1 MRISNTCKKMKLPN
15 GKVVDILSTVFE
27 EMEKWLQDTSGKK
40 EAGGYIVGY
49 QHYET
54 ENITLEQISH
64 PYRLDIRKSTFFS
77 MRDPRHKIFLM
88 NCMRKK
94 SFYMGVWHTHHQMFP
109 EPSPIDW
116 RDWYETLEVDRT
128 GCEYVFFIIAGFR
141 DIRIWVGDF
150 KEKNIIEIFE
160 CPHKNG
166 TGMGQE
172 YGVHIIKMF
181 SKIQGQVSII
191 GDKAVSEA
199 IMPYYPLESDII
211 IDLTQVE
218 DVTSAQKQ
226 IERAVDLHIKS
237 NSNEESYSVFIMA
250 KIPYACYLGYAL
262 GNKVKSVSHQFFR
275 DTQDWKWRDGEFGH
289 FYVSKPKVEKTEDEV
304 NLLVEI
310 SGNIDRRLVPNNI
323 MYSIKAENPGFM
335 FIQSKEQLLEFQIKF
350 RELLNEIRDI
360 HGEEVKI
367 NLVIAAPNPISF
379 EIGKCIMKNIDPTI
393 ILYDKVD
400 NEVSYQNV
408 MCLHSRIRRE

>member
-1 MRISNTCKKMKLPN
+1 
-15 GKVVDILSTVFE
+15 
-27 EMEKWLQDTSGKK
+27 ME
-40 EAGGYIVGY
+40 
-49 QHYET
+49 
-54 ENITLEQISH
+54 N
-64 PYRLDIRKSTFFS
+64 
-77 MRDPRHKIFLM
+77 
-88 NCMRKK
+88 
-94 SFYMGVWHTHHQMFP
+94 
-109 EPSPIDW
+109 
-116 RDWYETLEVDRT
+116 
-128 GCEYVFFIIAGFR
+128 
-141 DIRIWVGDF
+141 
-150 KEKNIIEIFE
+150 
-160 CPHKNG
+160 
-166 TGMGQE
+166 
-172 YGVHIIKMF
+172 
-181 SKIQGQVSII
+181 
-191 GDKAVSEA
+191 
-199 IMPYYPLESDII
+199 
-211 IDLTQVE
+211 
-218 DVTSAQKQ
+218 
-226 IERAVDLHIKS
+226 
-237 NSNEESYSVFIMA
+237 
-250 KIPYACYLGYAL
+250 LGI
-262 GNKVKSVSHQFFR
+262 
-275 DTQDWKWRDGEFGH
+275 

>member
-1 MRISNTCKKMKLPN
+1 M
-15 GKVVDILSTVFE
+15 
-27 EMEKWLQDTSGKK
+27 
-40 EAGGYIVGY
+40 
-49 QHYET
+49 
-54 ENITLEQISH
+54 
-64 PYRLDIRKSTFFS
+64 
-77 MRDPRHKIFLM
+77 
-88 NCMRKK
+88 
-94 SFYMGVWHTHHQMFP
+94 
-109 EPSPIDW
+109 
-116 RDWYETLEVDRT
+116 
-128 GCEYVFFIIAGFR
+128 
-141 DIRIWVGDF
+141 
-150 KEKNIIEIFE
+150 
-160 CPHKNG
+160 
-166 TGMGQE
+166 
-172 YGVHIIKMF
+172 
-181 SKIQGQVSII
+181 
-191 GDKAVSEA
+191 
-199 IMPYYPLESDII
+199 
-211 IDLTQVE
+211 
-218 DVTSAQKQ
+218 
-226 IERAVDLHIKS
+226 HIKS
-237 NSNEESYSVFIMA
+237 NSHEESYSVFIMA

-310 SGNIDRRLVPNNI
+310 SGNIDRRLVPNNK